1 VPGKRRRGR
10 APRPQPQPQPNVTPG
25 PVIGAPAKTRR
36 ELRAERR
43 RQKRRRLGAVGIA
56 GVVVVGLIIA
66 AAVGFGVKQA
76 TSSGHKKQT
85 GQTTVL
91 LSVAGSDGTATE
103 TALLA
108 HDDSTHHG
116 VELLIPGRVLTQVC
130 GFGNQQL
137 GQILALPNGQAL
149 SRTTVSNLLGG
160 VTVDGSW
167 VLTTTQLAKLVD
179 TLGGV
184 TVDVDTDVIQ
194 QRPDGSRVLAISKG
208 DGQHLNGSQAAAYAT
223 YLRAGED
230 ALANLVR
237 LQNVLDGIEA
247 ALPRTASAVVKDLQ
261 ALGSGGASSL
271 GADRL
276 AAVLV
281 GLAADARHDNVL
293 PTSLPV
299 IKIDSGGALPSY
311 RVDTQQVATFVNANL
326 SASLPASARVARK
339 SVFIQN
345 GVGTPG
351 LASSA
356 CDKLV
361 KAGYAFAGSG
371 NATTFNHNQS
381 LVLVFDH
388 SIATARLGDS
398 VAQAL
403 GLTVNDVR
411 VQDSGQNVADVIVIL
426 GKDYKP

>member
-1 VPGKRRRGR
+1 M
-10 APRPQPQPQPNVTPG
+10 
-25 PVIGAPAKTRR
+25 IGAPPRTRR

-43 RQKRRRLGAVGIA
+43 RQKRRRLGAFGIA
-56 GVVVVGLIIA
+56 GVVVAALIVA

-76 TSSGHKKQT
+76 TSSGHKKLT
-85 GQTTVL
+85 GQTTIL
-91 LSVAGSDGTATE
+91 FSIAGSDGTATE

-108 HDDSTHHG
+108 HDDRTHHG
-116 VELLIPGRVLTQVC
+116 VELLIPSRVLTQVC

-137 GQILALPNGQAL
+137 GQILALPNGQTL

-160 VTVDGSW
+160 VTVHGSW
-167 VLTTTQLAKLVD
+167 VLTTAQLAKLVD

-194 QRPDGSRVLAISKG
+194 QRSDGSRVLVISKG
-208 DGQHLNGSQAAAYAT
+208 AGQHLNGSQTATYAT
-223 YLRAGED
+223 YLRSGED

-247 ALPRTASAVVKDLQ
+247 ALPRSASAVAKDLQ
-261 ALGSGGASSL
+261 TLDSGASSTI

-276 AAVLV
+276 ADLLV
-281 GLAADARHDNVL
+281 GLAADSRQNNVL

-299 IKIDSGGALPSY
+299 IKIDSGGPLPSY
-311 RVDTQQVATFVNANL
+311 RVDPQQVTTFVKANL
-326 SASLPASARVARK
+326 SASLPASARLARK

-345 GVGTPG
+345 GIGTPG

-371 NATTFNHNQS
+371 NATPFTQKPS

-388 SIATARLGDS
+388 SVATARLGDS
-398 VAQAL
+398 VAQTL
-403 GLTVNDVR
+403 GLSVNDVR
-411 VQDSGQNVADVIVIL
+411 VQDSGQNVADVFVIL